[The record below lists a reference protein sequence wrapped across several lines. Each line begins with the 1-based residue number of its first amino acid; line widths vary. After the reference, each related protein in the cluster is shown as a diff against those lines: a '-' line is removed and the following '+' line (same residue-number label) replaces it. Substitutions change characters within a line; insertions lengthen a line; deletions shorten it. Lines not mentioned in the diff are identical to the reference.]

1 MPVRLNA
8 PLMSFPAELLDEEN
22 PSQFHVFLKMF
33 IVIYIIMKVAIM
45 MLVILLYD

>member
-33 IVIYIIMKVAIM
+33 IVIYYHFEGGN
-45 MLVILLYD
+45 YDAGDGVCD